1 MIQELRRI
9 IYRPGRTLDLARLV
23 TYRPLGLGGEDNLQI
38 LVRRFSE
45 ARKVNRRGCQLTSSD
60 SGSQHATH
68 ANSPVLD
75 ALLIVPNLGT
85 RTRHHPEQWEV

>member
-23 TYRPLGLGGEDNLQI
+23 PYRPLGLGGEDDLQI
-38 LVRRFSE
+38 LVRRFSAADE
-45 ARKVNRRGCQLTSSD
+45 HRCRNRELTLTTFWY
-60 SGSQHATH
+60 QHTTH
-68 ANSPVLD
+68 ADSPVLD

-85 RTRHHPEQWEV
+85 RTRHHPEQWK